1 MKYVTAMLVAAA
13 LLLAGVA
20 MLGQDL
26 KHGWKMHRTDRAD
39 EVQFTVERW
48 REGNHWSNSRPYPL
62 SSFRGFSTSS
72 FDNGGKV
79 KFSFVQDAGELQ
91 CEGSFTFGRGSGSFT
106 FSPNPSFVTR
116 LKELGYDEPDSND
129 LFAIMLSEVTL
140 DFAREVKDAGLGA
153 STKQLIDL
161 RVHGV
166 SADYIREARE
176 AGYRDFSA
184 RDYTQLRIHG
194 VNTDYLRDL
203 QRAGY
208 NLAANDITELRI
220 HGVPAEFAKELKSAG
235 YDLAARQIT
244 ELRIHGVSSDYIRDL
259 KTYGLRPEPGDIKEL
274 RIHGVSP
281 QYLKGLKDSG
291 YVALPARE
299 ITELRMRGVSTE
311 FIREAH
317 DLGYTFTPRELS
329 ELCTQGVNGAYLRKL
344 KESGMKN
351 LSAAQIAK
359 LRIHGVD

>member
-1 MKYVTAMLVAAA
+1 MKYVSAMLVAAA

-48 REGNHWSNSRPYPL
+48 KDGNHWSNSRPYPL
-62 SSFRGFSTSS
+62 TSFRGFSTSW
-72 FDNGGKV
+72 FDHGGKV

-91 CEGSFTFGRGSGSFT
+91 CEGGFSFGRGSGNFT
-106 FSPNPSFVTR
+106 FTPNPSFVSR

-129 LFAIMLSEVTL
+129 LFAILLAEVSL

-153 STKQLIDL
+153 STKQLIEL
-161 RVHGV
+161 RIHGV
-166 SADYIREARE
+166 SGDYIREARE

-194 VNTDYLRDL
+194 VNTDFLRDL

-208 NLAANDITELRI
+208 NLPAGDITELRI
-220 HGVPAEFAKELKSAG
+220 HGVSAEFAKDLKSAG
-235 YDLAARQIT
+235 YDLPTRQIT
-244 ELRIHGVSSDYIRDL
+244 ELRIHGVSSDYLRDL
-259 KTYGLRPEPGDIKEL
+259 RTYGLRPEAGDLKEL

-291 YVALPARE
+291 YAALPARE
-299 ITELRMRGVSTE
+299 ITELHMRGVSTN

-317 DLGYTFTPRELS
+317 DLGYSFTPRELS

-351 LSAAQIAK
+351 LSASQIAK
-359 LRIHGVD
+359 LRVHGVE

>member
-26 KHGWKMHRTDRAD
+26 KHGWKMHRTDRSD

-48 REGNHWSNSRPYPL
+48 KDGNHWSNSRPYPL
-62 SSFRGFSTSS
+62 SSFRGFSTSE
-72 FDNGGKV
+72 FDRGGKV
-79 KFSFVQDAGELQ
+79 KFSFVQDAGELL

-106 FSPNPSFVTR
+106 FSPNPSFVAR

-129 LFAIMLSEVTL
+129 LFAIMLAEVSL
-140 DFAREVKDAGLGA
+140 DFAREVKVAGLGA
-153 STKQLIDL
+153 STKQLIEL

-166 SADYIREARE
+166 SGDFIREVRD
-176 AGYRDFSA
+176 AGYRNFGVQDFK
-184 RDYTQLRIHG
+184 QLRIHG
-194 VNTDYLRDL
+194 VNAEYLRDL

-208 NLAANDITELRI
+208 NLPANDITELRI
-220 HGVPAEFAKELKSAG
+220 HGVPVEFAKELKAAG
-235 YDLAARQIT
+235 YDLPTRDIT
-244 ELRIHGVSSDYIRDL
+244 ELRIHGVSSDYVRDL
-259 KTYGLRPEPGDIKEL
+259 KTYGLRPEARDLKEL

-291 YVALPARE
+291 YAALPARE

-317 DLGYTFTPRELS
+317 DLGYSFTPRELS

-344 KESGMKN
+344 KDSGMKN
-351 LSAAQIAK
+351 LSASQIAK
-359 LRIHGVD
+359 LRIHGVE